1 MKKLVFA
8 VLVVVASSCGR
19 DNKTT
24 PDTSTT
30 PPPDTAGPDCFMG
43 TATAHDQLINACV
56 DQSVTR
62 IVKYPTLAAEIAAL
76 PKLNPDGS
84 LPPPP

>member
-1 MKKLVFA
+1 MKKLLFA
-8 VLVVVASSCGR
+8 VLVAAASSCGS

-24 PDTSTT
+24 PDTNTT
-30 PPPDTAGPDCFMG
+30 PPPDAGPDCFMG
-43 TATAHDQLINACV
+43 AATMHDQLINACV

-62 IVKYPTLAAEIAAL
+62 IIKYPTLAAELAAL